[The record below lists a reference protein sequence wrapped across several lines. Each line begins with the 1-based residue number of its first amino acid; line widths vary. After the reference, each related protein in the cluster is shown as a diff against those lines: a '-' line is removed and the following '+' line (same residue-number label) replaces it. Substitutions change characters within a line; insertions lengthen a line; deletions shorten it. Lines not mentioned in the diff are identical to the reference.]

1 MEAAETTSETMEQEI
16 VSVRV
21 PKRLK
26 QQLSVISKN
35 KGKTVNKMMAE
46 LIRGYC
52 DGNIVDKEMYLS
64 ALHHYWDMA
73 RYAFEDDEEVR
84 QEFDEDERDF
94 LIEVEDKLLERG
106 NLTEEDEL
114 FFEHE
119 DQDDDEE
126 EDEEDDEDE
135 EMTKEEIQAEIKEIE
150 DSFKRSL
157 NKTEERELIDRQLD
171 LFKRLHNLS

>member
-26 QQLSVISKN
+26 QKLSVIAKN

-52 DGNIVDKEMYLS
+52 DGNIVDKETYLN
-64 ALHHYWDMA
+64 ALQHYWDMA

-84 QEFDEDERDF
+84 QEFDEDEHNF
-94 LIEVEDKLLERG
+94 LIEVEEKLLERG
-106 NLTEEDEL
+106 NLTEENDL

-119 DQDDDEE
+119 DEDDDEE
-126 EDEEDDEDE
+126 EDDEDDEDE
-135 EMTKEEIQAEIKEIE
+135 EMSKEDIEAEIEEIE

-157 NKTEERELIDRQLD
+157 NKTEEKELMERQND
-171 LFKRLHNLS
+171 LFRRLHNL